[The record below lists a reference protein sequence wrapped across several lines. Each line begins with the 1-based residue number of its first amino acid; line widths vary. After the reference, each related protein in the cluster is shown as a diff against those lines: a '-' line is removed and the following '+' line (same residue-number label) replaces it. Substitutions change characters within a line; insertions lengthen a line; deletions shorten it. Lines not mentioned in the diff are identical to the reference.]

1 MLSNSSVSV
10 THDSGRKSKHGATKD
25 LAVSVARCLSTL
37 RGERINFRT
46 ELSSGCTN
54 GAYRNVPTVTVKVVV
69 RVLFAVAWF
78 TVSWNAQGQSAR
90 SSLGETLAW
99 LRGKTHYFY
108 WFSNP
113 NPNAQDAVCNVTQDP
128 IEFTG
133 CAIRWKQES
142 NCGGLFERRQDL
154 SHIDISQISAAR
166 TSDDRWRVVGVPEW
180 SQSEDIVKRAVVAI
194 RHAAMLC
201 GAKPEPF

>member
-1 MLSNSSVSV
+1 MLVNSS
-10 THDSGRKSKHGATKD
+10 GRADQLQNRTLIRMHE
-25 LAVSVARCLSTL
+25 RCLSQCADCNCQGRCAGFVCRRL
-37 RGERINFRT
+37 
-46 ELSSGCTN
+46 
-54 GAYRNVPTVTVKVVV
+54 VHM
-69 RVLFAVAWF
+69 
-78 TVSWNAQGQSAR
+78 SWNAQGQSAR